1 MKRDSFKDP
10 FNGNK
15 GCYLLSSSHLLKQ
28 RLFRTPDDF
37 VFGVNTLAILLPN
50 SGVILIAYCLM
61 DNHIHLLLVGKYADC
76 LAYYDKVIHRLSLML
91 KERYGL
97 SGVLKQ
103 DDLDIEAVTDD
114 RQFKNDICYLHR
126 NPYKARIS
134 SPLAYP
140 WSSADCY
147 FVLFKQRGERI
158 SSMGSMEKRIM
169 FQTHLSIPDSYEHKD
184 GRILNFCFV
193 SSDKASLK
201 FRDSV
206 EYFDI
211 LRRYSLE
218 AEVESAYGLHESVTF
233 SDSELQERIS
243 TICKIELHKES
254 ITLLDRKDLL
264 RLARLVASRYGASQK
279 QLSRLLG
286 LDKEILDRIL

>member
-1 MKRDSFKDP
+1 MKRDNFKDP

-126 NPYKARIS
+126 NPYKARIA

-147 FVLFKQRGERI
+147 FTLFKQKGE
-158 SSMGSMEKRIM
+158 K
-169 FQTHLSIPDSYEHKD
+169 
-184 GRILNFCFV
+184 
-193 SSDKASLK
+193 
-201 FRDSV
+201 
-206 EYFDI
+206 
-211 LRRYSLE
+211 
-218 AEVESAYGLHESVTF
+218 
-233 SDSELQERIS
+233 
-243 TICKIELHKES
+243 
-254 ITLLDRKDLL
+254 
-264 RLARLVASRYGASQK
+264 
-279 QLSRLLG
+279 
-286 LDKEILDRIL
+286 